1 MDFQQ
6 LRYFKAV
13 ATIGKIADAA
23 DSLFISAPALSTS
36 ISRLEKELGVR
47 LFDRAGNRI
56 TLNAQG
62 KIFLKHVNQIFFN
75 LESAKQEL
83 KQSLARQSSH
93 VSIVS
98 INSIIWLDLITAFT
112 SEVPQCTLAST
123 TTSAARLIENGF
135 PAHYSFLLAYE
146 SEIPP
151 SFNEELDSVYLFS
164 SHPVVMLHKD
174 HPLANHDAIDVSMLA
189 NEKLFLPYP
198 DCSLHSRLSQLF
210 ELRGLPLP
218 SDSFHTHLARQS
230 MVSQNLGVSFA
241 SKDVP
246 YTHRHNIRFVPLVD
260 PFEPWVSRLYWR
272 KEHPLT
278 EQEDSFRAFTEHFYR
293 DLH

>member
-6 LRYFKAV
+6 LHYFKAV

-23 DSLFISAPALSTS
+23 ESLFISAPALSTS
-36 ISRLEKELGVR
+36 IARLEKELGIR

-56 TLNAQG
+56 TLNTQG
-62 KIFLKHVNQIFFN
+62 KIFLKYVNQIFFN
-75 LESAKQEL
+75 VNSAKQEL
-83 KQSLARQSSH
+83 HQSLVSQTSH
-93 VSIVS
+93 VSIMS
-98 INSIIWLDLITAFT
+98 INSIIWVDLITAFT

-123 TTSAARLIENGF
+123 NMSAIRLKEIGY
-135 PAHYSFLLAYE
+135 PSHYSFLLAYE
-146 SEIPP
+146 SEVPP
-151 SFNEELDSVYLFS
+151 SFNEELDSIYLFS

-174 HPLANHDAIDVSMLA
+174 HPLASQEAIDVSMLA

-198 DCSLHSRLSQLF
+198 NCSLHTRLSQLF
-210 ELRGLPLP
+210 EMRGLQLS

-246 YTHRHNIRFVPLVD
+246 YTHRPNIRFVPLVD

-272 KEHPLT
+272 KDHTLT
-278 EQEDSFRAFTEHFYR
+278 EQEVAFRAFAEQFYR